1 MKTKDILFLVL
12 VLAMIQD
19 KALGAPKHLLIE
31 TKDTGAGFGWI
42 AKYIVKYNWNF
53 KDPTYAIY
61 YQTQVSLSI

>member
-1 MKTKDILFLVL
+1 
-12 VLAMIQD
+12 MIQD

-31 TKDTGAGFGWI
+31 TKDTGTGFGWI
-42 AKYIVKYNWNF
+42 AKYIVKYNWNL

>member
-31 TKDTGAGFGWI
+31 TKDTGAGFGRI
-42 AKYIVKYNWNF
+42 AKYIVKYN
-53 KDPTYAIY
+53 
-61 YQTQVSLSI
+61 